1 LNDGGTGFAVNK
13 GEETNMKLSFSDSN
27 KQLTGFGKMVVF
39 ASFTVFV
46 LGVATLLAWGIPTY
60 GAWAKQTQ
68 VDAAMSAEV
77 TRALGT
83 AKANR
88 LVADSL
94 KGQGEY
100 LRYLWIQRLSEDD
113 KTIMYIPTDG
123 AYPMFDSAWI
133 EPGAACGD

>member
-1 LNDGGTGFAVNK
+1 
-13 GEETNMKLSFSDSN
+13 MKLAFSDSN
-27 KQLTGFGKMVVF
+27 KQLTGFGKLVVGTVGFVVAMVVAF
-39 ASFTVFV
+39 SLVCGITI
-46 LGVATLLAWGIPTY
+46 LA
-60 GAWAKQTQ
+60 AWTTRVEAE
-68 VDAAMSAEV
+68 VDSAAEV

-83 AKANR
+83 ARANK

-133 EPGAACGD
+133 QPGAACGD